1 MKKYDIKGISL
12 EQLSLIESSIDLA
25 MRLRLGQ
32 IKEIEN
38 FFLFQTNFDR
48 DDMRKALVELKKV
61 VFPDQSYDEYVG
73 IFSTYCN
80 PVARECYDIYQQIK
94 NVRDEYYHV
103 MLENEDNKF
112 EIKEREDDKC
122 GLNSIR

>member
-1 MKKYDIKGISL
+1 MKKYDIKGIS
-12 EQLSLIESSIDLA
+12 EKQLSLIESSIDLA

-38 FFLFQTNFDR
+38 FFLFQTDFDR
-48 DDMRKALVELKKV
+48 DDMRKALVELKKI
-61 VFPDQSYDEYVG
+61 VFPNQSYDEYVG
-73 IFSTYCN
+73 IFSAYCN

-112 EIKEREDDKC
+112 EIKESE
-122 GLNSIR
+122 